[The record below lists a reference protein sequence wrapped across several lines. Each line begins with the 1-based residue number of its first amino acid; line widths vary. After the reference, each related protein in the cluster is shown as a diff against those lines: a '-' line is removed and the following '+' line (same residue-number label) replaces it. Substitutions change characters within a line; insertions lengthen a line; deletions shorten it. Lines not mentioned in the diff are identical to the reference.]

1 MHRCHQLASRGKEEP
16 QPLRLTTAP
25 EHNATIEKGVSVP
38 RVFFSYCHVDEEL
51 RNQLEKQLAILKRQG
66 VIETWHDRC
75 LGAGEDLDGAI
86 KTELESCDIILLLV
100 SADFLNSDYC
110 YDIEMTRAMERHMAG
125 DAVVIPVI
133 LRSCLWTDAPFG
145 KLNATP
151 PDGKPVMQWPDRDA
165 AFTEVAKAIKGA
177 AQRIAKHSGSV
188 ASANPMQAGAVA
200 PGAAGSPAPIIST
213 VRSSNLRV
221 ARQFTERDKD
231 RFKHETFEYIA
242 TFFANSLTEL
252 TNRNDGIE
260 GDFRRIDANR
270 FIAVVYRNGKS
281 VARCTVFIGGSFF
294 GNGIAYAATET
305 TQSNS
310 CNETLSVEADDQM
323 LYLTSMGMSFG
334 GRGNRESKLTQEG
347 AAELYWGML
356 IEPLQ
361 RENF

>member
-1 MHRCHQLASRGKEEP
+1 M
-16 QPLRLTTAP
+16 
-25 EHNATIEKGVSVP
+25 P
-38 RVFFSYCHVDEEL
+38 RVFFSYCHADEDL

-75 LGAGEDLDGAI
+75 IGAGEELDGAI
-86 KTELESCDIILLLV
+86 KAELESCDIILLLV
-100 SADFLNSDYC
+100 SADFLNSNYC
-110 YDIEMTRAMERHMAG
+110 YDIEMTRAMERHAAG

-145 KLNATP
+145 KLNASP

-177 AQRIAKHSGSV
+177 AQRIAKRSGAPAPAAPVRSGMGTTVQALSSVSV
-188 ASANPMQAGAVA
+188 AGA
-200 PGAAGSPAPIIST
+200 I
-213 VRSSNLRV
+213 RSSNLRV

-231 RFKHETFEYIA
+231 RFKHEAFEYIA
-242 TFFANSLTEL
+242 TFIANSLDEL
-252 TNRNDGIE
+252 ASRNEGIE

-270 FIAVVYRNGKS
+270 FIAVVYNNGKA
-281 VARCTVFIGGSFF
+281 VARCTVFIGGGFF

-305 TQSNS
+305 TDSNS

-323 LYLTSMGMSFG
+323 LYLSSMGMSLG
-334 GRGNRESKLTQEG
+334 GRGQREPKLSQEG
-347 AAELYWGML
+347 AAELYWSML

-361 RENF
+361 QGNF

>member
-1 MHRCHQLASRGKEEP
+1 M
-16 QPLRLTTAP
+16 
-25 EHNATIEKGVSVP
+25 P
-38 RVFFSYCHVDEEL
+38 RVFFSYCHADEDL

-75 LGAGEDLDGAI
+75 IGAGEELDGAI
-86 KTELESCDIILLLV
+86 KAELESCAIVLLLV

-110 YDIEMTRAMERHMAG
+110 YDIEMKRAMERHAAG

-145 KLNATP
+145 KLNASP
-151 PDGKPVMQWPDRDA
+151 PDGKPVMQWSDRDA

-177 AQRIAKHSGSV
+177 AQRIAKRSEAPALATPVRGGIGTMVQAVSPVSV
-188 ASANPMQAGAVA
+188 A
-200 PGAAGSPAPIIST
+200 AA

-231 RFKHETFEYIA
+231 RFKHEAFEYIA
-242 TFFANSLTEL
+242 TFIANSLDEL
-252 TNRNDGIE
+252 TSRNDGIE

-270 FIAVVYRNGKS
+270 FIAVVYRNGKA
-281 VARCTVFIGGSFF
+281 VARCTVFIGGGFF

-305 TQSNS
+305 TDSNS

-323 LYLTSMGMSFG
+323 LYLSSMGMSLG
-334 GRGNRESKLTQEG
+334 GRSRRAPKLSQEG
-347 AAELYWGML
+347 AAELFWSML

-361 RENF
+361 QGNF